1 MTLFIYEIIKTKHI
15 LFWRHHLFEIAI
27 FRQCHYQAKII
38 SKEETEINL
47 AITGGYIMMIKYMN
61 K

>member
-1 MTLFIYEIIKTKHI
+1 MGIRVIIYEIIKTKHI

-38 SKEETEINL
+38 SKETEINL
-47 AITGGYIMMIKYMN
+47 AITDLRMVT
-61 K
+61 